1 MPFNPFHCEI
11 QNLGKKTD
19 PTRHNQQWHSY
30 DFFLNQTIGIFDYAS
45 NYTDTDKNFQ
55 EKSCGDDEFMQP
67 LEVVRSWSSI
77 GLEAGNLITY
87 GEEEKRVTQYTL
99 KKLKKS
105 AI

>member
-1 MPFNPFHCEI
+1 MPFNPFHWSKTRV
-11 QNLGKKTD
+11 KKTD
-19 PTRHNQQWHSY
+19 PTHHNQQWHSY